1 MFTGIVETTGK
12 VREVLNKGSYLT
24 LAVESE
30 ISHELRVD
38 QSVAHNGV
46 CLTVTDIEEKI
57 HTVDVVEET
66 LMRSNLRHL
75 KGGDRINLERSLRAT
90 DRLDGHIVQGH
101 VDATGICTSVRPLEG
116 SHILSISFPGQYRDM
131 LVDKGSV
138 AVDGVSL
145 TVIHPRD
152 EEFSVAVI
160 PYTFTH
166 TTLGTLKPGME
177 VNLEFDILAKYLAR
191 HLESLMKKPD

>member
-1 MFTGIVETTGK
+1 MFTGIIETTGK
-12 VREVLNKGSYLT
+12 VREVLNKGTYLS

-30 ISHELRVD
+30 ITRELKVD

-46 CLTVTDIEEKI
+46 CLTVTSIEENI

-75 KGGDRINLERSLRAT
+75 KSGDRINLERSLRAS

-101 VDATGICTSVRPLEG
+101 VDATGVCTSIRALEG
-116 SHILSISFPGQYRDM
+116 SHLIGIRFPGQYRNM

-138 AVDGVSL
+138 AIDGVSL
-145 TVIHPRD
+145 TVIHPGE

-160 PYTFTH
+160 PYTYSH
-166 TTLGTLKPGME
+166 TTLGDLKPGME

-191 HLESLMKKPD
+191 HLENLTKRPD